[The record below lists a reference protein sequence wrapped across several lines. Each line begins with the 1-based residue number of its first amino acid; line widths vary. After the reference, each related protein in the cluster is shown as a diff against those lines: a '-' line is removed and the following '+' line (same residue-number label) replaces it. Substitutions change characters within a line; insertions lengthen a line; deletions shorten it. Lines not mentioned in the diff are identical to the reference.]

1 MEDNRSVSNSRASKK
16 LVTPVLSSMKKNQ
29 DLTYVKPK
37 PVMITKDVGIFVENS
52 RKNIHIFSD
61 PSEPNTIRDYQQD
74 HHTFDPNIE
83 KI

>member
-29 DLTYVKPK
+29 DLTNVKPK
-37 PVMITKDVGIFVENS
+37 PVMITKDVGID
-52 RKNIHIFSD
+52 H
-61 PSEPNTIRDYQQD
+61 QQD

-83 KI
+83 NI